1 MKTTSNYIDK
11 LNGKITIEID
21 KKDYSE
27 QVNSVLH
34 EYSQT
39 ASAPG
44 FRKGHVPM
52 GLIKKQYGRA
62 VIMDEVNKLIDKELR
77 DYIKDNEIDM
87 LGGPIPIPQ
96 NNINW
101 DSDKITFEFEVG
113 LTPKFDI
120 KLKFKKPITNYVV
133 KADEKMINEQISS
146 IQKQYG
152 KLTIKKNIEKDC
164 DITGVFIY
172 EDDINNKST
181 FNLNKIKKKNSIK
194 KLIGLQVGESVT
206 LRTKNLFDDHHELI
220 RTLNISHDRAKD
232 IDIDVKLNIEEIN
245 YKEAADLDQEL
256 FDKIYGK
263 GVIKS
268 VSELKEK
275 ISNDIEKQFIT
286 QTDQKLMNDI
296 IENLIENTKFKLPS
310 EFLTKW
316 IKINS
321 KKKISDIEAKEEY
334 EKSEKGMKYQLIESK
349 LVTDNNLQVN
359 FDDLKSY
366 TRDLIKA
373 QMNQYG
379 QSNPSDKE
387 LNDVVARV
395 LQNKDEIKRL
405 TEQLTSNRILTFFK
419 ENANV
424 KTKELSYEKFIK
436 EAYSS

>member
-1 MKTTSNYIDK
+1 MKITSNYIDK
-11 LNGKITIEID
+11 LNGKIIIEIA
-21 KKDYSE
+21 KKDYAE
-27 QVNSVLH
+27 QVNSVLQK
-34 EYSQT
+34 YSQT
-39 ASAPG
+39 ANVPG

-62 VIMDEVNKLIDKELR
+62 VIMDEVNKLIDKQLR

-96 NNINW
+96 DNINW
-101 DSDKITFEFEVG
+101 NSDKITFEFEVG
-113 LTPKFDI
+113 ITPKFDI
-120 KLKFKKPITNYVV
+120 KLKFKKPITNYIV
-133 KADEKMINEQISS
+133 KADEKMVNEQISS

-152 KLTIKKNIEKDC
+152 KLIARKKIEKDC
-164 DITGVFIY
+164 DITGVFTY
-172 EDDINNKST
+172 ENEINNKST
-181 FNLNKIKKKNSIK
+181 FNLNRVKNKKTLKN
-194 KLIGLQVGESVT
+194 LLGLQVGNSVNIDV
-206 LRTKNLFDDHHELI
+206 KDLFNDNHDLI
-220 RTLNISHDRAKD
+220 QVLGISHDRAKD
-232 IDIDVKLNIEEIN
+232 IDIEVNLNIDEIN
-245 YKEAADLDQEL
+245 YKEPADLDQEL

-263 GVIKS
+263 DVIKS
-268 VSELKEK
+268 VTELRKK
-275 ISNDIEKQFIT
+275 ISNDIEKQFVN

-296 IENLIENTKFKLPS
+296 IENLIDNTKFKLPS

-321 KKKISDIEAKEEY
+321 EKKLSDDEAKEEY
-334 EKSEKGMKYQLIESK
+334 KKSEKGMKYQLIESK

-387 LNDVVARV
+387 LDDVVARV

-419 ENANV
+419 ENTNV

>member
-1 MKTTSNYIDK
+1 MKITSNYIDK
-11 LNGKITIEID
+11 LNGKIIIEIA
-21 KKDYSE
+21 KKDYAE
-27 QVNSVLH
+27 QVNSVLQK
-34 EYSQT
+34 YSQT
-39 ASAPG
+39 ANVPG

-62 VIMDEVNKLIDKELR
+62 VIMDEVNKLIDKQLR

-96 NNINW
+96 DNINW

-120 KLKFKKPITNYVV
+120 KLKFKKPITNYIV
-133 KADEKMINEQISS
+133 KADEKMVNEQISS

-152 KLTIKKNIEKDC
+152 KLIARKKIEKDC
-164 DITGVFIY
+164 DITGVFTY
-172 EDDINNKST
+172 ENEINNKST
-181 FNLNKIKKKNSIK
+181 FNLNRVKNKKTLK
-194 KLIGLQVGESVT
+194 KLLGLQVGNSVNIDV
-206 LRTKNLFDDHHELI
+206 KDLFNDNHDLI
-220 RTLNISHDRAKD
+220 QVLGISHDRAKD
-232 IDIDVKLNIEEIN
+232 IDIEVNLNIDEIN
-245 YKEAADLDQEL
+245 YKEPADLDQEL

-263 GVIKS
+263 DVIKS
-268 VSELKEK
+268 VTELRKK
-275 ISNDIEKQFIT
+275 ISNDIEKQFVN

-296 IENLIENTKFKLPS
+296 IENLIDNTKFKLPS

-321 KKKISDIEAKEEY
+321 EKKLSDDEAKEEY
-334 EKSEKGMKYQLIESK
+334 KKSEKGMKYQLIESK

-387 LNDVVARV
+387 LDDVVARV

-419 ENANV
+419 ENTNL

>member
-1 MKTTSNYIDK
+1 MKITSNYIDK

-21 KKDYSE
+21 KKDYAE

-34 EYSQT
+34 KYSQT
-39 ASAPG
+39 ANVPG

-62 VIMDEVNKLIDKELR
+62 VIMDEVNKLIDKQLR

-96 NNINW
+96 DNINW
-101 DSDKITFEFEVG
+101 DSDKITFEFDVG
-113 LTPKFDI
+113 LTPKFNI
-120 KLKFKKPITNYVV
+120 KLKFKKPITNYIV

-152 KLTIKKNIEKDC
+152 KLTIKKYIENDC
-164 DITGVFIY
+164 DISGVFTH

-181 FNLNKIKKKNSIK
+181 FSLNSIK
-194 KLIGLQVGESVT
+194 KKTTIKKLLGLKVGESVT
-206 LRTKNLFDDHHELI
+206 LDTKDLFDDHHELI
-220 RTLNISHDRAKD
+220 RVLNISHDKAKD
-232 IDIDVKLNIEEIN
+232 IDIKVMLNIEEIN
-245 YKEAADLDQEL
+245 YKETADLDQEL

-263 GVIKS
+263 DVIKS
-268 VSELKEK
+268 ITELKEK

-321 KKKISDIEAKEEY
+321 EKKISDNEAKEEY

-387 LNDVVARV
+387 LDDVVARV

-419 ENANV
+419 ENTNV
-424 KTKELSYEKFIK
+424 KKKELSYEKFIK

>member
-1 MKTTSNYIDK
+1 MKITSNYIDK

-34 EYSQT
+34 KYSQT
-39 ASAPG
+39 ASTPG

-263 GVIKS
+263 DVIKS

>member
-1 MKTTSNYIDK
+1 MKITSNYIDK

-21 KKDYSE
+21 KKDYAE

-34 EYSQT
+34 KYSQT
-39 ASAPG
+39 ANVPG

-62 VIMDEVNKLIDKELR
+62 VIMDEVNKLIDKQLR

-96 NNINW
+96 DNINW
-101 DSDKITFEFEVG
+101 DSDKIAFEFDVG
-113 LTPKFDI
+113 LTPKFNI
-120 KLKFKKPITNYVV
+120 KLKFKKPITNYIV

-152 KLTIKKNIEKDC
+152 KLTIKKYIENDC
-164 DITGVFIY
+164 DISGVFTH

-181 FNLNKIKKKNSIK
+181 FSLNSIK
-194 KLIGLQVGESVT
+194 KKTTIKKLLGLKVGESVT
-206 LRTKNLFDDHHELI
+206 LDTKDLFDDHHELI
-220 RTLNISHDRAKD
+220 RVLNISHDKAKD
-232 IDIDVKLNIEEIN
+232 IDIKVMLNIEEIN
-245 YKEAADLDQEL
+245 YKETADLDQEL

-263 GVIKS
+263 DVIKS
-268 VSELKEK
+268 ITELKEK

-321 KKKISDIEAKEEY
+321 EKKISDNEAKEEY

-387 LNDVVARV
+387 LDDVVARV

-419 ENANV
+419 ENTNV
-424 KTKELSYEKFIK
+424 KKKELSYEKFIK

>member
-1 MKTTSNYIDK
+1 MKITSNYIDK
-11 LNGKITIEID
+11 LNGKIIIEIA
-21 KKDYSE
+21 KKDYAE
-27 QVNSVLH
+27 QVNSVLQK
-34 EYSQT
+34 YSQT
-39 ASAPG
+39 ANVPG

-62 VIMDEVNKLIDKELR
+62 VIMDEVNKLIDKQLR

-96 NNINW
+96 DNINW
-101 DSDKITFEFEVG
+101 NSDKITFEFEVG

-120 KLKFKKPITNYVV
+120 KLKFKKPITNYIV
-133 KADEKMINEQISS
+133 KADEKMVNEQISS

-152 KLTIKKNIEKDC
+152 KLIARKKIEKDC
-164 DITGVFIY
+164 DITGVFTY
-172 EDDINNKST
+172 EDEINNKST
-181 FNLNKIKKKNSIK
+181 FNLNRVKNKKTLKN
-194 KLIGLQVGESVT
+194 LLGLQVGNSVNIDV
-206 LRTKNLFDDHHELI
+206 KDLFNDNHDLI
-220 RTLNISHDRAKD
+220 QVLGISHDRAKD
-232 IDIDVKLNIEEIN
+232 IDIEVNLNIDEIN
-245 YKEAADLDQEL
+245 YKEPADLDQEL

-263 GVIKS
+263 DVIKS
-268 VSELKEK
+268 VTELRKK
-275 ISNDIEKQFIT
+275 ISNDIEKQFVN

-296 IENLIENTKFKLPS
+296 IENLIDNTKFKLPS

-321 KKKISDIEAKEEY
+321 EKKLSDDEAKEEY
-334 EKSEKGMKYQLIESK
+334 KKSEKGMKYQLIESK

-387 LNDVVARV
+387 LDDVVARV

-405 TEQLTSNRILTFFK
+405 TEQLTSTRILTFFK
-419 ENANV
+419 ENTNL

>member
-1 MKTTSNYIDK
+1 MKITSNYIDK

-21 KKDYSE
+21 KKDYAE

-34 EYSQT
+34 KYSQT
-39 ASAPG
+39 ANVPG

-62 VIMDEVNKLIDKELR
+62 VIMDEVNKLIDKQLR

-96 NNINW
+96 DNINW
-101 DSDKITFEFEVG
+101 DSDKIAFEFDVG
-113 LTPKFDI
+113 LTPKFNI
-120 KLKFKKPITNYVV
+120 KLKFKKPITNYIV

-152 KLTIKKNIEKDC
+152 KLTIKKYIENDC
-164 DITGVFIY
+164 DISGVFTH

-181 FNLNKIKKKNSIK
+181 FSLNSIK
-194 KLIGLQVGESVT
+194 KKTTIKKLLGLKVGESVT
-206 LRTKNLFDDHHELI
+206 LDTKDLFDDHHELI
-220 RTLNISHDRAKD
+220 RVLNISHDKAKD
-232 IDIDVKLNIEEIN
+232 IDIKVMLNIEEIN
-245 YKEAADLDQEL
+245 YKETADLDQEL

-263 GVIKS
+263 DVIKS
-268 VSELKEK
+268 ITELKEK

-321 KKKISDIEAKEEY
+321 EKKISDNEAKEEY

-387 LNDVVARV
+387 LDDVVARV